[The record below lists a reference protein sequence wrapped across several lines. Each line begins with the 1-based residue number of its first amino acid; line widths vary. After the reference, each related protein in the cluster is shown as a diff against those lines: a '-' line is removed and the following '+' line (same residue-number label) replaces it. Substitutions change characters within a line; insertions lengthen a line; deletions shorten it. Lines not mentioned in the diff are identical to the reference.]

1 MLNFRIDRHIIRD
14 VIYSLKDPRYSVTL
28 AVSADLIRATASS
41 VVVLTP
47 LSWLWLKY
55 IEVEFLELPPLSYG
69 VTSIQHIRYKKI
81 SSSLT
86 ALSNSQRG
94 HDIV

>member
-1 MLNFRIDRHIIRD
+1 MPGGLTKTGGMLNFRIYRRIIMD
-14 VIYSLKDPRYSVTL
+14 VIYSLKDPRYSVTV
-28 AVSADLIRATASS
+28 AVSADLIKATASS

-69 VTSIQHIRYKKI
+69 VTSNQHITYM
-81 SSSLT
+81 
-86 ALSNSQRG
+86 
-94 HDIV
+94 